1 MLLINSIL
9 QNFPFYS
16 IVALKIY
23 GLVILLDISKILI
36 TDSISRVFGSLQKL
50 PKYRSPI
57 LKLLMS
63 ERNKLTNYNKEEKS
77 VFVWP

>member
-36 TDSISRVFGSLQKL
+36 TIALAVSSALYKNSLNIDHL
-50 PKYRSPI
+50 
-57 LKLLMS
+57 
-63 ERNKLTNYNKEEKS
+63 
-77 VFVWP
+77 F